1 MAEFQSKG
9 VRTVEKSKGINN
21 NIDQNK
27 YRQITDEEVIIQT
40 ENRQK

>member
-1 MAEFQSKG
+1 MTEFQSKG
-9 VRTVEKSKGINN
+9 VRTVETSKGMNN

-27 YRQITDEEVIIQT
+27 YRQVIDEEVIIQT